1 MLVLLGV
8 QRSKTKKSE
17 KQDDV
22 ISQAS
27 YMTYSTTVSD
37 TSVNYGPNWDKV
49 NIWKGTNWDMRQLSN
64 ETNGTR
70 FGHGTMGT

>member
-1 MLVLLGV
+1 VLVLLGV
-8 QRSKTKKSE
+8 QRSKTKKNE

-49 NIWKGTNWDMRQLSN
+49 HIWERENWEMRQLSHK
-64 ETNGTR
+64 TNWTR
-70 FGHGTMGT
+70 F